1 MPNPEPITRIIIR
14 RGTEEERKGVLLLQS
29 EPGYSVDSR
38 RLYIGDGSTYGG
50 VPVGIK
56 FLGFHNFSTINSNVP
71 ATNAP
76 QPNDLAFDL
85 TSNILYALTGTDFT
99 KANNFKPVGIN
110 ITTDNITIQRSG
122 TEISV
127 KENSLNARYLTEPA
141 VGTGLS
147 RTNSNQTLRI
157 APVQPELTFVGN
169 SLGITDAGVQNKKLA
184 VMPPNTVKG
193 VLSIAGTP
201 QDISLEQVV
210 PVDNITINKTEST
223 ALQVKDKGITNA
235 KLANM
240 PGATVKGRLTTAGAP
255 EDIPITDILKYQD
268 LFFSLDI
275 RGLSVTGSG
284 SSSVVEILNI
294 IAPPSVYP
302 AGLLAHIAGTSQN
315 WQPAVYQTTYVRQI
329 SRMIAV
335 TTLVQDAGIGN
346 PTRRNNILYR
356 INTDRTSWEYVSG

>member
-14 RGTEEERKGVLLLQS
+14 RGTEEERQGVLLLQS

-85 TSNILYALTGTDFT
+85 TTNILYALTGTDFT
-99 KANNFKPVGIN
+99 KSDSFKPVGIN
-110 ITTDNITIQRSG
+110 ITVDNLTIQRDG
-122 TEISV
+122 TQLSV
-127 KENSLNARYLTEPA
+127 KENSLNARYLTEAA

-147 RTNSNQTLRI
+147 RSSSNQVLRI

-193 VLSIAGTP
+193 VLAIAGTP
-201 QDISLEQVV
+201 QDISIEQVV

-223 ALQVKDKGITNA
+223 ALQVKDGGISNP
-235 KLANM
+235 KLASM
-240 PGATVKGRLTTAGAP
+240 PAATVKGRLTTAGVP
-255 EDIPITDILKYQD
+255 EDIPITEVLRYQD

-275 RGLSVTGSG
+275 RGLSVTGAG
-284 SSSVVEILNI
+284 SNSVVEILNI
-294 IAPPSVYP
+294 IAPTNVYP
-302 AGLLAHIAGTSQN
+302 AGLQAHIAGTSQN
-315 WQPAVYQTTYVRQI
+315 WQPAVYSTTSFRQI
-329 SRMIAV
+329 SRTVTV

-346 PTRRNNILYR
+346 PTRRNSLLYR
-356 INTDRTSWEYVSG
+356 IKNDRSSWEYVSG